1 MTFRDDSVGSD
12 DDEEEDE
19 DDESVDWQDAITSL
33 EDDGDRIG
41 GDEKDDDDGS
51 DGAGKNRWRRK

>member
-1 MTFRDDSVGSD
+1 MVVMVQI
-12 DDEEEDE
+12 EM
-19 DDESVDWQDAITSL
+19 DAITSL
-33 EDDGDRIG
+33 EDDEVRIG